1 MIRKSNIKLI
11 IQIPCFNE
19 EQSLPVTLKRIP
31 REFPGV
37 DKTEILIIDDG
48 STDKTAEVALKLGVD
63 HIVKINHHQ
72 GLAKAFKEG
81 VEACIKK
88 GADIIVNTD
97 ADNQYCGEEIA
108 KLIEAIITGKADLV
122 IGQRDFS
129 KIEHFSHFKKISTLI
144 LYRADFFLDN
154 VNNHDI

>member
-97 ADNQYCGEEIA
+97 ADNQYCG
-108 KLIEAIITGKADLV
+108 
-122 IGQRDFS
+122 
-129 KIEHFSHFKKISTLI
+129 
-144 LYRADFFLDN
+144 
-154 VNNHDI
+154 